1 LPRSKTDQEQ
11 VGRTVA
17 IGVGEHEE
25 SCPVRALRAWLD
37 AANISAG
44 PVFRAVDLKGRV
56 SGAPLHPRSIS
67 KILKRAA
74 QRAGMDPSNVSG
86 HSLRAGM
93 ATTAAIHGAEE
104 REIAR
109 TTGHKTAAMVRRYI
123 RDGELLRSNMTA
135 RLGL

>member
-1 LPRSKTDQEQ
+1 MGK
-11 VGRTVA
+11 
-17 IGVGEHEE
+17 HEE

-37 AANISAG
+37 AAGIESG
-44 PVFRAVDLKGRV
+44 PVFRAVDHQGRV
-56 SGAPLHPRSIS
+56 SSTVLCPRSIS

-74 QRAGMDPSNVSG
+74 KRAGLDPRNISG

-109 TTGHKTAAMVRRYI
+109 TTGHRTAAMVRRYI
-123 RDGELLRSNMTA
+123 RDGNCCAAT
-135 RLGL
+135 